1 MLNPILFRS
10 LRTLC
15 LCSAVGLALLVSG
28 CNFDGAFGTGSDS
41 SSSSS
46 SSGSSGGSSSSSSSS
61 GGGTGVETEGV
72 FNGGQIAGLY
82 FETPSF
88 SGLTDADGTFRFRDG
103 EEVRFSLGGIVLGS
117 ARGAPEMN
125 LFTLVG
131 SAPIVE
137 EAQIRA
143 ALEDRQRIDDFDR
156 VANMALLLVT
166 LDTDQD
172 PTNGVDLSGWDSA
185 LADYQVDFR
194 YDFYE
199 FPERRGLDALRA
211 LRTAF
216 DIRYQVAPA
225 TPLVFLY
232 DALGI
237 AIPAHVPVREVIDEG
252 NDGIAEYEIKTTYNS
267 LGLPEEIHEFPRSGT
282 GETWDQ
288 WLRYTYD
295 DDGRTLVIERER
307 DDDGGGVVDSFTR
320 RNLSYDESG
329 LLTAA
334 RMESGRTFVESRSDT
349 LYQHDSGGNLT
360 LYRFQ
365 RDEDLDRIADDKFE
379 VVSQYNGNGL
389 LRVSEQETD
398 ADNDGGVERR
408 ERFEYSYIDGLLSR
422 VLQTLDEEEPRANG
436 VIDAAVEILYQYD
449 SDARLTEQEQK
460 IDGDG
465 NGITDSIYTVR
476 WSYNDSGQLQKETR
490 ATDSDA
496 DSFDESRQTLEYS
509 YDGMGNIIQLEVRF
523 DENADGTTDSITI
536 TDYGYNAIG
545 QLTLI
550 ENFTRIPGGVRERK
564 SRERRT
570 YGDNGEL
577 LTRLQETFSGSIF
590 ADDEI
595 EQRWTYGAIND
606 GLYFLVDYFR
616 RNPGLRLIGIDDCLK
631 LRGFEGGTVCERPF
645 VSPENPPLQA
655 NN

>member
-88 SGLTDADGTFRFRDG
+88 SGLTDTDGTFRFRDG

-282 GETWDQ
+282 AETWNQ

-379 VVSQYNGNGL
+379 VISQYNGNGL

>member
-15 LCSAVGLALLVSG
+15 LYSAVGLALLVSG

-211 LRTAF
+211 IRTAF

-237 AIPAHVPVREVIDEG
+237 AIPAHVPVREIIDEG
-252 NDGIAEYEIKTTYNS
+252 NDGIAEFEIKTTYNS

-282 GETWDQ
+282 AETWNQ
-288 WLRYTYD
+288 WLRYTYE

-320 RNLSYDESG
+320 RNLSYDENG

-334 RMESGRTFVESRSDT
+334 RTESGRTFVESRSDT

-379 VVSQYNGNGL
+379 VISQYNGNGL

-595 EQRWTYGAIND
+595 EQRWTYGAISD

-631 LRGFEGGTVCERPF
+631 LRGFEGGAVCERPF

>member
-282 GETWDQ
+282 AETWNQ

-320 RNLSYDESG
+320 RNLSYDENG

-379 VVSQYNGNGL
+379 VISQYNGNGL

-436 VIDAAVEILYQYD
+436 VIDAAVEVLYQYD